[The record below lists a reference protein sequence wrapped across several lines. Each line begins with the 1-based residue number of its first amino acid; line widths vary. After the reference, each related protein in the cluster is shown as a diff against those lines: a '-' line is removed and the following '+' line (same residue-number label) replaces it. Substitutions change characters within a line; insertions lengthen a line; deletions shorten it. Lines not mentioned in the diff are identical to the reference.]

1 MSYGAGHIADMVRRM
16 KQNAALK
23 SSRRS
28 NKGRDRTR
36 RSGKTS
42 LKFPKSSKERVE
54 RVKREYGSR
63 NRNYFFFIT
72 FFLIALFISLL
83 LFSLYIM
90 N

>member
-1 MSYGAGHIADMVRRM
+1 MSYGAGHIADMIRRM

-36 RSGKTS
+36 RSGKTH

-63 NRNYFFFIT
+63 NRLYFFFIVFT
-72 FFLIALFISLL
+72 LIVLFASLIVL
-83 LFSLYIM
+83 SLYIM